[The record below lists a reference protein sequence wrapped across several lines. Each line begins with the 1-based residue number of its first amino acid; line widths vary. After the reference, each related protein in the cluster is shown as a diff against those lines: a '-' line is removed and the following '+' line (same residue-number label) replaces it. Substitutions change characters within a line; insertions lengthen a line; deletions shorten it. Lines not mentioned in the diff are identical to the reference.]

1 MSKKTVVSTDSPL
14 PSFYLK
20 CIVSA
25 TSPIT
30 LGGKDALASSQVK
43 KVCSLQR
50 SRYLFFSFSQFF
62 LSLKSWYQNLAFM
75 ANCGDC
81 CVLLLFCGRESLA
94 SRVPYCQAGYFREW
108 LQLLI

>member
-1 MSKKTVVSTDSPL
+1 MDVSVTGLLSGMYNAHFSPVVS
-14 PSFYLK
+14 
-20 CIVSA
+20 
-25 TSPIT
+25 
-30 LGGKDALASSQVK
+30 
-43 KVCSLQR
+43 
-50 SRYLFFSFSQFF
+50 
-62 LSLKSWYQNLAFM
+62 LSYCQNLALM